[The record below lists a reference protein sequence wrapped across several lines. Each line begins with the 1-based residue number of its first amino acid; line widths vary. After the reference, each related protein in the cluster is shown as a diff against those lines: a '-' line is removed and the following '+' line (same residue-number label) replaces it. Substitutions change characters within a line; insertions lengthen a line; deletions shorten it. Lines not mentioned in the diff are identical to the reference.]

1 MTVLLLV
8 PAGFPVPP
16 QLWERAAIL
25 PCGSAEDLAAAL
37 AQPHDAAVIVTDA
50 LPDFS
55 LEGVAAAIRA
65 SSKPCVEVRSER
77 WDGESFSPVS
87 AACRGVISGFG
98 ASGLLAA
105 ATLVESELRGA
116 G

>member
-1 MTVLLLV
+1 MLLV
-8 PAGFPVPP
+8 LVPHDFEVPP

-25 PCGSAEDLAAAL
+25 PYGSADDLVAAL
-37 AQPHDAAVIVTDA
+37 AQSHDGAAVVTDA
-50 LPDFS
+50 LPESS
-55 LEGVAAAIRA
+55 LERVAAAIRA
-65 SSKPCVEVRSER
+65 SSQPCVEVRSGR

-98 ASGLLAA
+98 PNGLLAA
-105 ATLVESELRGA
+105 ASLLEGEVRGA